1 MADEERP
8 TSTTAD
14 AASSAESVGNSSF
27 GEDSSATPVP
37 IGQQKA
43 TAILPEVHPVTG
55 ELDTT
60 TVTILRSHG
69 V

>member
-1 MADEERP
+1 MPLRLSIPPRP
-8 TSTTAD
+8 
-14 AASSAESVGNSSF
+14 SAESVGNSSF
-27 GEDSSATPVP
+27 DENSSTTPVP

-60 TVTILRSHG
+60 TVSVVSQCAR
-69 V
+69 